1 MALGKG
7 SWPFTSGYQEIWF
20 CEGVAYTGQGQS
32 QGGASGVR
40 KRMARITEAVAAY
53 ALAAALLITGAA
65 ALAGTVIRKT
75 APVGAT

>member
-1 MALGKG
+1 M
-7 SWPFTSGYQEIWF
+7 
-20 CEGVAYTGQGQS
+20 
-32 QGGASGVR
+32 R